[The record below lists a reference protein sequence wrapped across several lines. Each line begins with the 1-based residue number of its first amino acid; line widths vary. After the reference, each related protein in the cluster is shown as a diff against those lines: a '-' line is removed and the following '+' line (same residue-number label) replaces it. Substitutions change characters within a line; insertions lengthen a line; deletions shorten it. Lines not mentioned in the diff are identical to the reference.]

1 MGLTI
6 LHLEIPRLVRQ
17 TSNFHL
23 FRTKGKQNG
32 KHPNNFFMVI
42 NGKNSKLK
50 KDRPTHI
57 WVQVNN
63 TPIALDALHQSDDT
77 MFGKKTQK
85 ENAQNHAIVVNGIE
99 KEYAI
104 GKAAMMDSWG
114 SGEG

>member
-1 MGLTI
+1 
-6 LHLEIPRLVRQ
+6 
-17 TSNFHL
+17 
-23 FRTKGKQNG
+23 
-32 KHPNNFFMVI
+32 MVI

-85 ENAQNHAIVVNGIE
+85 ENAQDHAIVVNGIE

-114 SGEG
+114 SGEGWIITTIGEGWQVEKKLSPDEREMIWSLSKTFGT